1 MKAKTLLK
9 SLVAAATLACVTA
22 AFFGFDTDLAC
33 RIQPAA
39 TFAFLVVLL
48 LTPIVG
54 RLFCECLCP
63 LGIIQSV
70 VNWIFHP
77 TTKVRRVCTRLPESK
92 NQQTVRWTVLAVS
105 AVLVATGFGAVGWLL
120 TPYSI
125 YGKALTLFAPG
136 LALFA
141 AVVVLAAFGK
151 GRVWCNWICPVGTIF
166 NLLSKKS
173 VCAHKVGP
181 GCANCK
187 ACFHDGRE
195 PPSPGLRRPGERP
208 SQACDGRDGLR
219 PVRDSG
225 DLTRRETLKGVAVLA
240 AAEAVEKTTDGGF
253 APVSL
258 PGVPDR
264 PAAVLPPGAV
274 DRKAFNVKCVA
285 CGLCIA
291 NCKGGCLS
299 ASTDL
304 RRFGQPEM
312 DFRRG
317 YCLIGCNYSC
327 GHVCPTGAI
336 NWIPRLARKN
346 VHMGHAI
353 WKKDLCIRVTDGVE
367 CMACS
372 RKCPV
377 RAIHLVEGF
386 PVVDKAACIGCGAC
400 EHVCPARPM
409 PAIFVKGFERQRL
422 VWPVDE
428 GGLLAEMKTLVMGGV
443 SCVAAKD
450 GVIVAKETGRGIL
463 PILKLLSDGKL
474 AHAIVVDKVVGR
486 AAAAICIVGKA
497 KRVHA
502 MLMSVEAA
510 SLLKAHGVEAS
521 ADKTVPKILNRDLTD
536 GCPMEQAV
544 EGMDDPASMVDAL
557 KAKVM

>member
-1 MKAKTLLK
+1 MKTKKLIKA
-9 SLVAAATLACVTA
+9 LVAAAMLACVTA
-22 AFFGFDTDLAC
+22 AFFGCDTDLAC

-39 TFAFLVVLL
+39 TIWFLVVLL

-54 RLFCECLCP
+54 RLFCECFCP
-63 LGIIQSV
+63 LGIIQSI

-77 TTKVRRVCTRLPESK
+77 KTKVRRVCTRLPESHA
-92 NQQTVRWTVLAVS
+92 QQTVRWTVLAVS
-105 AVLVATGFGAVGWLL
+105 VVLAATGFGAIGWLL

-136 LALFA
+136 VAIFA
-141 AVVVLAAFGK
+141 AVVVLAALGK
-151 GRVWCNWICPVGTIF
+151 GRLWCNWICPVGTLF
-166 NLLSKKS
+166 NILSKKS
-173 VCAHKVGP
+173 VCAHKIGP

-187 ACFHDGRE
+187 ACFGTGAAGRTADETGKADGT
-195 PPSPGLRRPGERP
+195 S
-208 SQACDGRDGLR
+208 
-219 PVRDSG
+219 V
-225 DLTRRETLKGVAVLA
+225 TRREALKGVAVLA
-240 AAEAVEKTTDGGF
+240 ATETLDKTTDGGY

-258 PGVPDR
+258 PGVPER

-274 DRKAFNVKCVA
+274 DRKVFNVKCVA
-285 CGLCIA
+285 CGLCIT
-291 NCKGGCLS
+291 NCKGNCLS
-299 ASTDL
+299 ASTNL
-304 RRFGQPEM
+304 KRFGQPEM

-317 YCLIGCNYSC
+317 YCLLGCNYSC

-353 WKKDLCIRVTDGVE
+353 WKKDICIRTTDGVE
-367 CMACS
+367 CTACS

-377 RAIHLVEGF
+377 GAIHIVEGF

-422 VWPVDE
+422 VWPIDE
-428 GGLLAEMKTLVMGGV
+428 GGLLAEMKTLVMSGV

-450 GVIVAKETGRGIL
+450 GVIVAQEKGRGIM
-463 PILKLLSDGKL
+463 PIMKLLSDGKL
-474 AHAIVVDKVVGR
+474 AHALVVDKVVGR

-497 KRVHA
+497 KKVHA
-502 MLMSVEAA
+502 MMMSADAA

-536 GCPMEQAV
+536 GCPMEQTV
-544 EGMDDPASMVDAL
+544 EGLDDPAEMVKAL
-557 KAKVM
+557 KSRLGR